1 MADLEDDMDVIMETS
16 TVLSNKAESDSWN
29 EIDLT
34 PVNEN
39 PAMAMKKPL
48 ENSEE
53 ITDIADEK
61 RIVIKEN
68 LQGSADQKSEVMI
81 TTSAVREAPARSLE
95 KEKKEKIEHLAQLL
109 TSSDIAAHKKQ
120 SDLTSVR
127 ERIPMDLFLVE
138 RTSIT
143 IIHSRFI
150 VIILIL
156 SKRDLAV
163 RKKNLP
169 GDI

>member
-1 MADLEDDMDVIMETS
+1 MADLEDDLDVIMETS

-48 ENSEE
+48 ENAKE
-53 ITDIADEK
+53 ITDVADEN

-95 KEKKEKIEHLAQLL
+95 KEKEEKIEHLAQLL
-109 TSSDIAAHKKQ
+109 TSSDIAAHKK
-120 SDLTSVR
+120 
-127 ERIPMDLFLVE
+127 
-138 RTSIT
+138 
-143 IIHSRFI
+143 
-150 VIILIL
+150 
-156 SKRDLAV
+156 
-163 RKKNLP
+163 
-169 GDI
+169 